1 MLRVASSRLRS
12 KLISVCTTLFGISI
26 FVFVVLRVIPGD
38 AITSS
43 FGQDTSNLTP
53 QTIKALKS
61 YYGIDKPLLLQY
73 FNWLKGFLTGN
84 LGFAF
89 HTGTPVT
96 TLTASSFPVTLEL
109 ALFASIIGVTVG
121 TLMGI
126 YSASQPGGRRDFFGQ
141 IFGLFALAVPSFVL
155 STLIVAVSANKFRYF
170 PNGFEYAKPWQNLS
184 LNLQQMMYPSIV
196 LGIAVAAPVMRTAR
210 SSFIETQEK
219 DFVRTAIGKGVDER
233 RVRFVHVLRN
243 SLNPIVTMTGI
254 QFGYLLGGAVIV
266 EQIFSLPGMGRQILD
281 GIMKREYATVQSSVM
296 IVAISFVFI
305 NLLTDLIYRKVDPRI
320 RQNED

>member
-1 MLRVASSRLRS
+1 MLRVISSRFRS
-12 KLISVCTTLFGISI
+12 KVVSVCTTLFGISV

-53 QTIKALKS
+53 ATIKALKS

-73 FNWLKGFLTGN
+73 LNWLKGFVTGN

-96 TLTASSFPVTLEL
+96 TLTANSFPVTLEL
-109 ALFASIIGVTVG
+109 ALFASIIGVTLG

-126 YSASQPGGRRDFFGQ
+126 YSATQPGGRRDFFGQ

-155 STLIVAVSANKFRYF
+155 STLIVAVSANKFHYF
-170 PNGFEYAKPWQNLS
+170 PNGYEYSKPWQNLS

-219 DFVRTAIGKGVDER
+219 DFVRTAIGKGVNE
-233 RVRFVHVLRN
+233 RN
-243 SLNPIVTMTGI
+243 SMNPIVTMTGI

-296 IVAISFVFI
+296 IVAISFVVI
-305 NLLTDLIYRKVDPRI
+305 NLVTDLIYRKIDPRI
-320 RQNED
+320 R